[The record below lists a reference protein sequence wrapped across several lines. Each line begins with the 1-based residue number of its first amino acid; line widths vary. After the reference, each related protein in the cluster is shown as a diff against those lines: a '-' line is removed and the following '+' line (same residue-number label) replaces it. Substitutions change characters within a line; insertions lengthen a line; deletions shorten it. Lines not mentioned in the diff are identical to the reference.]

1 MPVLVVA
8 LVGTVTLFAVSF
20 LLSYAGLAEAAGWAR
35 VPAGLSW
42 AVPVTID
49 GSILVYTIAAWVFR
63 ARGESA
69 RLAWGALTLFAVLS
83 VVANS
88 VHAWGDSPAALR
100 TVLGMVIAGLAPVA
114 VVLTTHTI
122 GRLIIAPP
130 DATVADAVLEP
141 EPPLADVV
149 ETPPWSLVEVPEV
162 EPEDRDARIVALRA
176 ENLSYAAIA
185 ETVGVSKTTVS
196 RVLER
201 TAAAASEVVAA

>member
-1 MPVLVVA
+1 MLVVA

-35 VPAGLSW
+35 VPGELSW

-69 RLAWGALTLFAVLS
+69 RLAWAALTLFAVLS
-83 VVANS
+83 VVANA
-88 VHAWGDSPAALR
+88 VHAWGDSPDALR
-100 TVLGMVIAGLAPVA
+100 TALGMVIAGLAPVA

-130 DATVADAVLEP
+130 DAEAADAVLEP
-141 EPPLADVV
+141 EPPRADVV
-149 ETPPWSLVEVPEV
+149 EIPPVLVEVPDA
-162 EPEDRDARIVALRA
+162 EPEDRDARIIALRA
-176 ENLSYAAIA
+176 EHNLSYAAIA
-185 ETVGVSKTTVS
+185 DTVGVSKTTVS

-201 TAAAASEVVAA
+201 AAASASEIAA

>member
-1 MPVLVVA
+1 MLVVA

-69 RLAWGALTLFAVLS
+69 RLAWAALTLFAVLS
-83 VVANS
+83 VVANA

-100 TVLGMVIAGLAPVA
+100 TALGMVIAGLAPVA

-130 DATVADAVLEP
+130 DAAASDAVLEP
-141 EPPLADVV
+141 EPPRANVV
-149 ETPPWSLVEVPEV
+149 EIAPVLVEVPNA
-162 EPEDRDARIVALRA
+162 EPEDRDARIIALRA
-176 ENLSYAAIA
+176 ERNLSYAAIA
-185 ETVGVSKTTVS
+185 DTVGVSKTTVS

-201 TAAAASEVVAA
+201 AAATAASEVAA

>member
-1 MPVLVVA
+1 MLVVA

-69 RLAWGALTLFAVLS
+69 RLAWAALTMFAVLS
-83 VVANS
+83 VVANA

-100 TVLGMVIAGLAPVA
+100 TGLGMVIAGLAPVA

-130 DATVADAVLEP
+130 DAVVADAALEP
-141 EPPLADVV
+141 EPPRADVV
-149 ETPPWSLVEVPEV
+149 EIPAVVLVEVPDA